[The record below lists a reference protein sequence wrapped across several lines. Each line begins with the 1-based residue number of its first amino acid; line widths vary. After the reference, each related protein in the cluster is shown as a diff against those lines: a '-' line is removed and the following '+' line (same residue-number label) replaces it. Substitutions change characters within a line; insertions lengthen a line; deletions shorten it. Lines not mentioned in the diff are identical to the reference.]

1 MRRNAMK
8 NNHVLDNIPGQYPDA
23 VIPGQYLSSMPDYA
37 LNCILNDGNR
47 GAASIVFSVP
57 FRCFCK

>member
-47 GAASIVFSVP
+47 GGGKH
-57 FRCFCK
+57 CF